1 MSTPENPFE
10 RPGTSEG
17 FYPSKHPEWIGKLC
31 IMRPNYVHY
40 ITFKPEEGPKKVVNT
55 YVVFVDLQGPPVGN
69 PVVIDGANIATA
81 SLMPQIENKIGKLV
95 LGRLIQSPPQPG
107 KSPSYQL
114 DPNYTDQDASTAG
127 QYIAAFPLPPVPDAP
142 PPEPAAAAPAPAQGQ
157 WGQPQQPAITA
168 PGQWGQAPVQQ
179 PYAPPPSDVWAGTN
193 AQPAPAQAPAQQS
206 WQQPAAPQAPAPPQA
221 WQQQGQAPAQQPPAG
236 QWGQAAAP
244 PAAVPQPAAQQW
256 QQPQPAAQDPQLVAR
271 VQAMGLQVTPDMDNN
286 TLNMIVN
293 SAPQ

>member
-1 MSTPENPFE
+1 MTTPENPFE

-17 FYPSKHPEWIGKLC
+17 FSPSKHPEWIGKLC

-55 YVVFVDLQGPPVGN
+55 YVVFVDLQGPPDGR
-69 PVVIDGANIATA
+69 PVVIDGANITNA
-81 SLMPQIENKIGKLV
+81 SLIPQIENKIGKLV

-114 DPNYTDQDASTAG
+114 DPNYTDQDAGTAG
-127 QYIAAFPLPPVPDAP
+127 QYIQAFPLPPVPDAP
-142 PPEPAAAAPAPAQGQ
+142 PPEPAAAAPAQGQWQGAQQPAAPVAGQ
-157 WGQPQQPAITA
+157 WGQQP
-168 PGQWGQAPVQQ
+168 QAPAQQ
-179 PYAPPPSDVWAGTN
+179 PYAPPPGDVWAGTN
-193 AQPAPAQAPAQQS
+193 AQPAPAATPPQGQ
-206 WQQPAAPQAPAPPQA
+206 WQQPQPAPPQA

-236 QWGQAAAP
+236 QWAQASAP
-244 PAAVPQPAAQQW
+244 APAM
-256 QQPQPAAQDPQLVAR
+256 PQPAAQDPQLVAR

-293 SAPQ
+293 SAPR